1 MEKKSFLQSEQD
13 FRQKKSQI
21 ESLKCSIFLG
31 NFETAIA
38 FGGGLARGLEPN
50 VV

>member
-1 MEKKSFLQSEQD
+1 MEKKKVSYNQQD

>member
-1 MEKKSFLQSEQD
+1 MEKKSFLQLGED
-13 FRQKKSQI
+13 FRKKTQI

-38 FGGGLARGLEPN
+38 FGGCLARGLEPN
-50 VV
+50 VA